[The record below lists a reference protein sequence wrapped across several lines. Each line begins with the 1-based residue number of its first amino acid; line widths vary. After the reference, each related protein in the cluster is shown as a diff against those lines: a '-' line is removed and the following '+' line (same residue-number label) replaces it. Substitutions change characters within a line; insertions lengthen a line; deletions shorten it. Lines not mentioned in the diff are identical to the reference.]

1 MGRGAGTR
9 CKHPLGDGLTDHQN
23 FTQWKGTTS
32 TVPGAAVAGEQSE
45 YTNTKC
51 SVKGPSTAR
60 KTAALGSTFS
70 ILQTRSF
77 NKRKRVHDNIM
88 SGTQTQKDSEIPEYL
103 GISYCR
109 RKKKNRKI
117 LFALSLDDYYCVEG
131 PLPK

>member
-1 MGRGAGTR
+1 M
-9 CKHPLGDGLTDHQN
+9 
-23 FTQWKGTTS
+23 
-32 TVPGAAVAGEQSE
+32 AGEQSE